1 MCVGCAWDTRG
12 MRAGC
17 ARILPAITQAC
28 RAFKPTSRVI
38 LTANYVEPALSVPVP
53 KEFISLCER
62 TFIRMSKF
70 FKLRIAETRKETEDC
85 ISVRFDVPEELS
97 EIFEY
102 KQGQYLTLR
111 TEIRGEEVRR
121 SYSLC
126 SSPLDNEWRVAIKKL
141 PGGVFSS
148 WAHEHFKAGMEVE
161 VMPPLGRF
169 YCELD
174 PHKDTSYV
182 LFASGSGITPI
193 MGTLKTILRQVPK
206 ARVKLFYGNK
216 NVASIIFREELEDL
230 KNKYLGRLSIHY
242 ILSRQDQESEW
253 FNGRLDIDK
262 LKHYAKIFF
271 QPDEVEAYFICGPQP
286 MLLALRQGL
295 FDLGVEKSRVH
306 VELFNSYVEHTAPRD
321 PEEAK
326 ALEGKAAR
334 VDIKVDGKS
343 TSFMLP
349 YGGKTVLDGALAQGA
364 DLPYACKGGV
374 CCTCKARLVE
384 GEVQMEVNYGLEDDE
399 IAMGY
404 ILTCQSHPRSEHLV
418 VDFDQ

>member
-1 MCVGCAWDTRG
+1 
-12 MRAGC
+12 
-17 ARILPAITQAC
+17 RILPAITQAC
-28 RAFKPTSRVI
+28 RAFKPASRVI

-111 TEIRGEEVRR
+111 AEIRGEEVRR

-253 FNGRLDIDK
+253 FNGR
-262 LKHYAKIFF
+262 
-271 QPDEVEAYFICGPQP
+271 
-286 MLLALRQGL
+286 
-295 FDLGVEKSRVH
+295 
-306 VELFNSYVEHTAPRD
+306 
-321 PEEAK
+321 
-326 ALEGKAAR
+326 
-334 VDIKVDGKS
+334 
-343 TSFMLP
+343 
-349 YGGKTVLDGALAQGA
+349 
-364 DLPYACKGGV
+364 
-374 CCTCKARLVE
+374 
-384 GEVQMEVNYGLEDDE
+384 
-399 IAMGY
+399 
-404 ILTCQSHPRSEHLV
+404 
-418 VDFDQ
+418 